1 MLGYKLYED
10 HRHCI
15 ESEGL
20 FNQLFRI

>member
-10 HRHCI
+10 HTHCV
-15 ESEGL
+15 ESGGL